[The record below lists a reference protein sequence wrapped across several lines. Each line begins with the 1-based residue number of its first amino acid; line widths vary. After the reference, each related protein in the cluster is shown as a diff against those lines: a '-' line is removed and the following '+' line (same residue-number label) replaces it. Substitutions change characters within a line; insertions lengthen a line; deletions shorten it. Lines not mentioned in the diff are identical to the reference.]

1 MVLNKLQHYFRKLL
15 RKICTSNIRK
25 YFWLDS
31 PKIMERL
38 LNLKYGVY
46 YEYGAK
52 HRYNI
57 SCLKVYVTQKIV
69 RRFLYCT
76 NANKMDSYNFPHIYL
91 SFHDYYL
98 TFE

>member
-15 RKICTSNIRK
+15 RKMCTSNSAK
-25 YFWLDS
+25 YFWFDL
-31 PKIMERL
+31 PQNMERL
-38 LNLKYGVY
+38 LNLKCGVY

-57 SCLKVYVTQKIV
+57 SCLKVYVTKKII
-69 RRFLYCT
+69 RGFLYCT
-76 NANKMDSYNFPHIYL
+76 NANKIDSYNFPHTYL
-91 SFHDYYL
+91 PFHDYYL